1 MTLSTGKNGEGSN
14 RGRFAVKPFFVLP
27 RLGACCQGN
36 HNTKPLRV
44 AALTKLHSKIDR
56 GEEEEP
62 TKAYG
67 EYVEEC
73 DEETTKVYE

>member
-1 MTLSTGKNGEGSN
+1 
-14 RGRFAVKPFFVLP
+14 
-27 RLGACCQGN
+27 
-36 HNTKPLRV
+36 V
-44 AALTKLHSKIDR
+44 AAHTKLHSKIDR
-56 GEEEEP
+56 GDEKEP